1 MAKRKTK
8 KVNPRRIPLPKR
20 EISQEAILE
29 EATKD
34 DLYQAW
40 LLVFHALMELEL
52 IPFHEIPDM
61 TERVN
66 LYIRNSDKDKNRREE
81 SKRAERMM
89 GIPFP
94 KMHIGIDSIRS
105 AVELEAFKRKVKKIA
120 IYTALSVLYLG
131 LESTGR
137 FHEKDLQRVFFHADL
152 TVAEIDHGI
161 VSYKEL
167 DDYLAN
173 CGIQIE
179 RESDDLNHAHFTGA
193 EPCQLC
199 KSVPF
204 QSGDRQE
211 L

>member
-20 EISQEAILE
+20 EINQDAILE

-52 IPFHEIPDM
+52 IPLQEIPDL

-66 LYIRNSDKDKNRREE
+66 QYIRNSDRNKNRREE

-94 KMHIGIDSIRS
+94 QVHKGIDSIRS
-105 AVELEAFKRKVKKIA
+105 AVELESFKRKVKKVA
-120 IYTALSVLYLG
+120 TYTALSVLYLG
-131 LESTGR
+131 LESTER
-137 FHEKDLQRVFFHADL
+137 FQEKDLRKVFLHADL
-152 TVAEIDHGI
+152 TVVEIDHDI
-161 VSYKEL
+161 ASYKEL
-167 DDYLAN
+167 EDHLAN
-173 CGIQIE
+173 CGIQID
-179 RESDDLNHAHFTGA
+179 RESDDLHHAHFTGV
-193 EPCQLC
+193 EPVCQLC
-199 KSVPF
+199 ESVPV
-204 QSGDRQE
+204 QSG
-211 L
+211 